1 MHLKLLNRDE
11 THWNHQLRQNY
22 MISFYKTVMILS
34 QTGKTIS
41 KQWNSNLKVEKD
53 LLLRKQLVRLKDQLK
68 KFLNQW
74 NEIIQFKVT
83 FQNFQTELQNE
94 FHKIILQSIS
104 LTLHML
110 DQQHPQNQNK
120 IGLLNSFDLPSCKSN
135 N

>member
-34 QTGKTIS
+34 RTGKTIS

-53 LLLRKQLVRLKDQLK
+53 HLLRKQLVRLKDQLK
-68 KFLNQW
+68 KFLIQW
-74 NEIIQFKVT
+74 NEIILFKVT

-94 FHKIILQSIS
+94 FHKTILQSIS

-110 DQQHPQNQNK
+110 DQQLPQNQNK
-120 IGLLNSFDLPSCKSN
+120 TGLLNSFDLPSCKSN